1 MLFCF
6 AAPLAVQAETKS
18 VPSTTAQQ
26 TPSAKQQLLAAL
38 RADDL
43 QAVQALYSDATVLC
57 KSSFRRGKPAERVL
71 LGTLMREAARYDA
84 AQVAALPMTTLADAF
99 AQVADD
105 CPEKDTL
112 IRLFTHLGHGSKEC
126 RVLAVEQAA
135 EEIRL
140 LAQSAAAKADKDAK
154 LWQTLG
160 FTGGICLTILLL

>member
-1 MLFCF
+1 MSRAVMAVMAGLLCALAGVKH
-6 AAPLAVQAETKS
+6 AASLNG
-18 VPSTTAQQ
+18 
-26 TPSAKQQLLAAL
+26 
-38 RADDL
+38 D
-43 QAVQALYSDATVLC
+43 
-57 KSSFRRGKPAERVL
+57 
-71 LGTLMREAARYDA
+71 AARLTRWEQVLRRLSLLLREGTMSIPEALCAAADSPHPPARLLRDVA